1 MAHLGWYSRG
11 YLPHCD
17 APGALQ
23 AITFR
28 LADSLPL
35 EVRQR
40 MKREIACYP
49 EDRKVREWRSRIE
62 LWLGTGHGSCLLGKP
77 ECARV
82 VAEAFQF
89 FDKERYDLLAWVVMP
104 NHVHLVI
111 RQYENWAL
119 GGLVQ
124 SWKGFTTKKI
134 NEICGNTLY
143 EKIWQ
148 RGFWDR
154 FIRDEHHFEAT
165 LQYIGNNPV
174 KAGLVSSP
182 SEWPWLRLPGAYELP
197 GRA

>member
-1 MAHLGWYSRG
+1 MGHLGWYSRR

-17 APGALQ
+17 APGILQ

-40 MKREIACYP
+40 MKREIVGFP
-49 EDRKVREWRSRIE
+49 EDKKIRALRTRIE
-62 LWLGTGHGSCLLGKP
+62 LWLDTGYGSCLLGKP
-77 ECARV
+77 ECAQIV
-82 VAEAFQF
+82 TDAFQF
-89 FDKERYDLLAWVVMP
+89 FDRERYDLLAWVVMP

-119 GGLVQ
+119 GGVVQ

-134 NEICGNTLY
+134 KEVYGKTLSGSG
-143 EKIWQ
+143 KIWQ

-154 FIRDEHHFEAT
+154 FIRDEHHLEAT
-165 LQYIGNNPV
+165 FRYIINNPV
-174 KAGLVSSP
+174 RAGLVSHA
-182 SEWPWLRLPGAYELP
+182 SEWPWLGVPDTFE
-197 GRA
+197 